1 MTHTET
7 SAASVEFDPFSDGFF
22 VDPYP
27 TYALLRKHQPVYYN
41 EKHDFYAL
49 SRYPDVAAALKDWE
63 TFSSSRGVDLNS
75 IKNGAMHSQGII
87 MLDPPEQSRLR
98 VLVSRAFTPRAIA
111 AKEPVVQETI
121 EEYAA
126 GLGTEFDGVADFSA
140 PFPVE
145 VISKLLGVPPEN
157 RQRIRTSLDFV
168 LHRGEGINKLSDD
181 QMAVAIEMYEFFH
194 TLAGE
199 RRGNLGDDMISDLV
213 RAEVE
218 RDDGSTTKLDD
229 FEVGSFVSLLGGAG
243 AETVTKLVGNALV
256 LFARHPDQWQML
268 RENREL
274 VPNAVEE
281 ILRYEPPASY
291 IGRYTMREFS
301 AHGRTI
307 PPGSAVLL
315 LVGAATRDED
325 VYPDPEK
332 LDITREIRQN
342 LAFGYGVHSCLG
354 AALARM
360 ESRIALNV
368 LLDRMPRFEVDE
380 SGLKRVNMSNVLGYK
395 NVPVRVLR

>member
-1 MTHTET
+1 VTGTGKT
-7 SAASVEFDPFSDGFF
+7 AASVEFDPFSEDFF
-22 VDPYP
+22 GNPYP
-27 TYALLRKHQPVYYN
+27 TYALLREHQPVYYN

-49 SRYPDVAAALKDWE
+49 SRYQDVAAALKNWE

-75 IKNGAMHSQGII
+75 IKNGMKYSTGII

-111 AKEPVVQETI
+111 AKEPVVRETI

-126 GLGTEFDGVADFSA
+126 GLGTTFDGVADFAA

-157 RQRIRTSLDFV
+157 RQRIRTTLDFV
-168 LHRGEGINKLSDD
+168 LHRGDGINQLSDE
-181 QMAVAIEMYEFFH
+181 QTAVAIEMFEYFFS
-194 TLAGE
+194 LVAERRESAGE
-199 RRGNLGDDMISDLV
+199 DMISDLV
-213 RAEVE
+213 GAEVE
-218 RDDGSTTKLDD
+218 REDGSTTKLDD
-229 FEVGSFVSLLGGAG
+229 VEVAAFVSLLGGAG
-243 AETVTKLVGNALV
+243 AETVTKFVGNALV
-256 LFARHPDQWQML
+256 LFARHPGQWQML
-268 RENREL
+268 RENRDL
-274 VPNAVEE
+274 VPTAVEE
-281 ILRYEPPASY
+281 ILRFEPPASY

-307 PPGSAVLL
+307 PAGSAVLL

-325 VYPDPEK
+325 AYTDPESF
-332 LDITREIRQN
+332 DITREVRQN

-360 ESRIALNV
+360 ESQIALNI

-395 NVPVRVLR
+395 NVPVRVLE